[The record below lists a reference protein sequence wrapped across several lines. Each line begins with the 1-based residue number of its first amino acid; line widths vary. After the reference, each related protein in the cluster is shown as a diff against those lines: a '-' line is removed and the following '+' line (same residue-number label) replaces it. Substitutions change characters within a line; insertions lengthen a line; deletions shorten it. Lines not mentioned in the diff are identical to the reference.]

1 MGFFDEAKH
10 KLEEVAG
17 RVEKFVGE
25 ARGDVAMQFEG
36 EAHAEHGEA
45 LQEQDDAE
53 GRTEHDKALQENRDE
68 EQARTQ
74 AARAEHDQRKL
85 QDPPSGD
92 GMRRAET

>member
-1 MGFFDEAKH
+1 MSFFDEAKH

-17 RVEKFVGE
+17 KVEKFVGE

-45 LQEQDDAE
+45 LQEHDDVRSE
-53 GRTEHDKALQENRDE
+53 RDEALQENRDE

-85 QDPPSGD
+85 QDSPSGE
-92 GMRRAET
+92 GMRRAEP